1 MRSLPWLALALLL
14 PPLLPRRAGGS
25 PATAAQAYCV
35 LRQDCSPGSAGCFP
49 RATSAAERAPFP
61 LSNASGIPPAC
72 PQYAAAGCCTPAA
85 NSQLFLSF
93 ILEESSLGEPAS
105 GGCPAC
111 SANVQ
116 DLWCAFACAPNQS
129 DFVAVEGLRNVSGS
143 PVALVVNVTLAS
155 DYAAATFGSCAGVGL
170 VRSNPLLDSVTL
182 FLAYM
187 GQQGVSTANALVNF
201 QLGGSSG
208 GAGLALP
215 VYNCCS
221 FPANL
226 SDPTATGNAS
236 CPCASCL
243 GSCPGGSCNLSGA
256 GGLGGGGGRLSLD
269 IQAQYEYD

>member
-1 MRSLPWLALALLL
+1 MRPSAVSLSLLLL
-14 PPLLPRRAGGS
+14 PLLARGPR
-25 PATAAQAYCV
+25 PAAADCV
-35 LRQDCSPGSAGCFP
+35 LRQDCSPGTPGCFP
-49 RATSAAERAPFP
+49 RATTPAERAPFP
-61 LSNASGIPPAC
+61 LPNASGIPPAC
-72 PQYAAAGCCTPAA
+72 PQYAAAGCCTAAA

-93 ILEESSLGEPAS
+93 ILEENSLGEPAS

-187 GQQGVSTANALVNF
+187 GQQGVATANALVGF
-201 QLGGSSG
+201 VLSAS

-215 VYNCCS
+215 AYNCCS
-221 FPANL
+221 FPANISEPGAL
-226 SDPTATGNAS
+226 GNAT

-243 GSCPGGSCNLSGA
+243 GSCPNGSCAPSSGA
-256 GGLGGGGGRLSLD
+256 PGLLEGLN
-269 IQAQYEYD
+269 IQEQYDRY